1 MRRHIFLVLL
11 FFITSLSAYASGPT
25 LTVEDLRK
33 EYEEERREDVKR
45 LIDTFHFL
53 SEVAYSEE
61 GSPSDAEY
69 IDIVLEHIKSE
80 MLDSESA
87 RFRNLEIRG
96 EDDAKYVCGEVNGKN
111 RFGGYT
117 GFQGFIAN
125 AASVHSLAEPQGENV
140 FTADLTEAYREL
152 CR

>member
-1 MRRHIFLVLL
+1 MRRRIFLVPL
-11 FFITSLSAYASGPT
+11 FFITSLSAHA
-25 LTVEDLRK
+25 LTVEDLDKKYAKERK
-33 EYEEERREDVKR
+33 EDVKR
-45 LIDTFHFL
+45 VIDAFSFGSKL
-53 SEVAYSEE
+53 AYSEA
-61 GSPSDAEY
+61 GSPPDAEY
-69 IDIVLEHIKSE
+69 IDIVLEHVRSE

-96 EDDAKYVCGEVNGKN
+96 EDDVKYVCGEVNGKN

-125 AASVHSLAEPQGENV
+125 TVSMNSLADPQEENL